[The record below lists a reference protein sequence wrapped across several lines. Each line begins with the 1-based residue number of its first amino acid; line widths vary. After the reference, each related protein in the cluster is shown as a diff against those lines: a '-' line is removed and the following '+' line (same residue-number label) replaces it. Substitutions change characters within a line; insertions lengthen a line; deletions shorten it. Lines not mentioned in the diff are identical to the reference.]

1 MQPEAARD
9 PVKEA
14 APYRRI
20 LLKLSGE
27 MLMGEA
33 AYGID
38 IEAVERLAGEIAA
51 IRRAG
56 IDVGLVVGGGNIFR
70 GIAGA
75 ASGLERAE
83 ADQIGMLATVMNSI
97 ALRNRL
103 NADGAE
109 AVVLS
114 AIPMD
119 AICEPYSRARALQHL
134 NAGRVAIFAAGTG
147 SPFFTT
153 DTAAVL
159 RAAETRCEVVLKAT
173 KVDGVYSADPE
184 HEPGARRYDRLRY
197 GDVLERDL
205 AVMDAAAIALAR
217 DNAIPII
224 VFSIREEGALGEVVR
239 GRGRFTLVA
248 A

>member
-1 MQPEAARD
+1 VPAGA
-9 PVKEA
+9 
-14 APYRRI
+14 RRI

-27 MLMGEA
+27 MLMGQRGF
-33 AYGID
+33 GID
-38 IEAVERLAGEIAA
+38 VDAVERLAGEIAA
-51 IRRAG
+51 IHQSG
-56 IDVGLVVGGGNIFR
+56 TSVGLVVGGGNIFR

-75 ASGLERAE
+75 ARGLDRAE

-97 ALRNRL
+97 ALRNGL
-103 NADGAE
+103 ESAGAE

-119 AICEPYSRARALQHL
+119 AICEPYSRSRALQHL
-134 NAGRVAIFAAGTG
+134 EAGRVAIFAAGTG

-159 RAAETRCEVVLKAT
+159 RAAETRCEVVMKAT

-184 HEPGARRYDRLRY
+184 RDPKAQRYERLTY
-197 GDVLERDL
+197 GEVLERDL
-205 AVMDAAAIALAR
+205 GVMDAAAIALAR

-224 VFSIREEGALGEVVR
+224 VFSIREAGALGEVVR

-248 A
+248 D

>member
-1 MQPEAARD
+1 MEPAASSD
-9 PVKEA
+9 PA
-14 APYRRI
+14 RAPARFRRI

-27 MLMGEA
+27 MLMGA
-33 AYGID
+33 GAFGID
-38 IEAVERLAGEIAA
+38 IAAVERLAGEIAA
-51 IRRAG
+51 IRAAG

-70 GIAGA
+70 GVAGA
-75 ASGLERAE
+75 ARGLERAE

-103 NADGAE
+103 NAAGAE

-119 AICEPYSRARALQHL
+119 AICEPFSRARALQHL
-134 NAGRVAIFAAGTG
+134 DAGSVTIFAAGTG

-184 HEPGARRYDRLRY
+184 RDPEARRYERLSY
-197 GDVLERDL
+197 GEVLERDL
-205 AVMDAAAIALAR
+205 AVMDAAAVALAR

-224 VFSIREEGALGEVVR
+224 VFSIREEGALGEVVQ
-239 GRGRFTLVA
+239 GRGRFTLVTA
-248 A
+248 